1 MGASHVGSNPTLS
14 VFLRVQARVC
24 PSRGIKEMKVG
35 IIGLP
40 ASGKTTVFNAITGGN
55 AEVHA
60 FSGSASAEPN
70 LGVVPVP
77 DDRQTWLASIYNP
90 KKTTAATVEIV
101 DVAGMVPGSAQKDG
115 FSPQLIQHLRQVEA
129 LVHVVRS
136 FTDPSVPHPDGT
148 VNPLRDAE
156 LMELELILADLA
168 VVQKRLDKLD
178 AEIMKKKGPEKAVAE
193 QEKEILTRYKDLLTN
208 EQPLRQLTLDE
219 EEAKVVRG
227 YTFLS
232 QKPLLLLVN
241 IDESEIGQ
249 QTSET
254 LDKLRPFAESK
265 GAPLLSFCAKTE
277 MEIAQME
284 EAERGEF
291 LSALGI
297 AESGRDKLV
306 RAAYDLLRV
315 IPFFTVGEDEVKAWT
330 ITAGTIAQ
338 EAARKIHSDIARGF
352 IRAEVAAFDALKQC
366 GTWNAAKEKGLV
378 RLEGKEYVVQNGD
391 CINFRFAV

>member
-1 MGASHVGSNPTLS
+1 
-14 VFLRVQARVC
+14 
-24 PSRGIKEMKVG
+24 MKVG

-40 ASGKTTVFNAITGGN
+40 GAGKTTVFNAFTGGN

-70 LGVVPVP
+70 LGIVPVP
-77 DDRQTWLASIYNP
+77 DQRQDWLTGLYKP
-90 KKTTAATVEIV
+90 KKTTYATVEIV
-101 DVAGMVPGSAQKDG
+101 DVAGMVPGGAKKEG

-136 FTDPSVPHPDGT
+136 FTDPSVPHIDGS
-148 VNPLRDAE
+148 VDALRDAE
-156 LMELELILADLA
+156 LMELELIMADLA
-168 VVQKRLDKLD
+168 VIDKRLEKVDQ
-178 AEIMKKKGPEKAVAE
+178 EIARKKGPEKTVLE
-193 QEKEILTRYKDLLTN
+193 LEKDILARFKDLLTN
-208 EQPLRQLTLDE
+208 EKPLRNIELNE

-232 QKPLLLLVN
+232 QKPLLLVAN

-249 QTSET
+249 DSSPT
-254 LDKLRPFAESK
+254 LSKLKPFAESK
-265 GAPLLSFCAKTE
+265 SAPLLAFCAKTE
-277 MEIAQME
+277 MEIAQLD
-284 EAERGEF
+284 EAERAEF
-291 LSALGI
+291 LTALGI
-297 AESGRDKLV
+297 KNPGRDQLIT
-306 RAAYDLLRV
+306 ASYQLLNV

-352 IRAEVAAFDALKQC
+352 IRAEVAAFSALQDC
-366 GTWNAAKEKGLV
+366 GSWNAAKDKGLV
-378 RLEGKEYVVQNGD
+378 RLEGKEYIVQNGD